1 MSDKKTK
8 IVGLPPKIALNDK
21 NAKQGNMSSESSRKK
36 LSDGT
41 LLKNTSC
48 FDDSNTLKWEVE
60 GGAKENI
67 RMPLGLPD
75 GSYTEH
81 VHPNYAMMGIV
92 VDGYPVKGVADGN
105 LIELKKPLQEEDNPN
120 PSILTMEEKS
130 FIYKD
135 DGNYAADAKGF
146 PNDPNYEF
154 YKTGTPVEN
163 VGEGFDGPVW
173 AKEKIEI
180 DISANASSFEMGVLP
195 NWEVFKTVSTVEDS
209 EFTYD
214 PGFVSGSSYPMAYYN
229 FDQKKWEGIG
239 VGIPLNNNPQ
249 ATMVDISFEGFLNI
263 SSDSYLDKTN
273 DILKYQTIGFSPG
286 IVNGGFIKTA
296 LEASDFTKIDGL
308 DLDFGD
314 IFESDFYIDKHI
326 ENKVVLY
333 SVEYAEGSGRH
344 ITDLEFPYGARYHA
358 TGSQAF
364 KMSNVIDAPFLVEKI
379 DVEIEGAKY
388 TLYDHFKLPAPY
400 ESNSLDVAFSPAT
413 MSNFFILRQRHGNS
427 PVDVLSGTSKLMES
441 DKNTTQLHP
450 YGNDITVNTTR
461 DLVTYAR
468 ICGYTE
474 DMPSGIANRRIT
486 ESNYSF
492 FKSLYE
498 PTGTVPETLAIKDY
512 ISNNSDFSL
521 FWKIN
526 FNSVLV
532 DAPPETPVH
541 YDEEINPKESW
552 LKDTD
557 FSFLINN
564 NIQNSISG
572 LSWENSINLKLSPGF
587 SNRTGT
593 ESVLSD
599 YFMSVVNDFFNNQ
612 LGGFGSIFG
621 PLPAKMIEAY
631 FFVKESFPKTWNMK
645 TTLGGNFTKVPKNNE
660 LIEILMNNQAAILFI
675 EEASELSFP
684 VGLLGVAN
692 EALLPPLMLAGGS
705 TNGGREGAGFLYPN
719 STLTKGIGS
728 VYSPDKLGLLPLFF
742 NIIIENIPDIID
754 PNIIESSLAIAYE
767 NRINSIYNDKVV
779 AYSFDGSAAPL
790 IGPAIRGFLDEDS
803 SLPPLP
809 MYWSALEKSNGQEFF
824 ESSPQVFYP
833 EDELIIGW
841 QQPVPLLSGQI
852 AHRLEGVA
860 PNENGI
866 IPWSKMEFE
875 GPAKITLYGSYVEN
889 GKQKEPSAH
898 NSRSNI
904 YVDKNRRIK

>member
-21 NAKQGNMSSESSRKK
+21 NAKQGNVSSESSRKK

-60 GGAKENI
+60 GGAKDNI
-67 RMPLGLPD
+67 RMPLGLPV
-75 GSYTEH
+75 GSYTEN

-195 NWEVFKTVSTVEDS
+195 NWEVFKTVSTVDDPG
-209 EFTYD
+209 FTYD

-249 ATMVDISFEGFLNI
+249 ATMIDISFKWDSDGIGF
-263 SSDSYLDKTN
+263 SADSHLDKTN

-308 DLDFGD
+308 VLDFGD

-379 DVEIEGAKY
+379 DVEIKGAKY
-388 TLYDHFKLPAPY
+388 TLYDHFKLPVPY
-400 ESNSLDVAFSPAT
+400 ESNSLDVAFAPAT

-474 DMPSGIANRRIT
+474 DMPNGIANRRIT

-526 FNSVLV
+526 FDSVLV

-557 FSFLINN
+557 FSFIINN

-572 LSWENSINLKLSPGF
+572 LSWEKDINLKLSPGF

-599 YFMSVVNDFFNNQ
+599 YFMSFLSDFFMNSPIGS
-612 LGGFGSIFG
+612 LFGSM
-621 PLPAKMIEAY
+621 PAKLIEAY
-631 FFVKESFPKTWNMK
+631 FLAKAIFPKTWNMK

-660 LIEILMNNQAAILFI
+660 LIEILMNNQAAISIAEGDPQSFI
-675 EEASELSFP
+675 LS
-684 VGLLGVAN
+684 GLLGGGGGIPSIAN

-705 TNGGREGAGFLYPN
+705 TNSGREGVGFLYPN

-728 VYSPDKLGLLPLFF
+728 VYSPDKLGLLPMFF
-742 NIIIENIPDIID
+742 NIID
-754 PNIIESSLAIAYE
+754 PNIIESPIAIAYE

-790 IGPAIRGFLDEDS
+790 IGPAITGFLGGDS

-824 ESSPQVFYP
+824 EPSPQVLYP

-889 GKQKEPSAH
+889 GKQKEPSTH

-904 YVDKNRRIK
+904 HVDKNRRVK

>member
-21 NAKQGNMSSESSRKK
+21 NAKQGNVSSESSRKK

-67 RMPLGLPD
+67 RMPLGLPV
-75 GSYTEH
+75 GSYTEN

-146 PNDPNYEF
+146 PNDLNYEF

-195 NWEVFKTVSTVEDS
+195 NWEVFKTVSTVDDPG
-209 EFTYD
+209 FTYD

-249 ATMVDISFEGFLNI
+249 ATMIDISFKWDSDGIGF
-263 SSDSYLDKTN
+263 SADSHLDKTN

-308 DLDFGD
+308 VLDFGD

-379 DVEIEGAKY
+379 DVEIKGAKY

-413 MSNFFILRQRHGNS
+413 MSNFFILRQRHGNN

-450 YGNDITVNTTR
+450 YGSDITVNTTR

-474 DMPSGIANRRIT
+474 DMPNGIANRRIT

-526 FNSVLV
+526 FDSVLV

-572 LSWENSINLKLSPGF
+572 LSWEKDINLKLSPGF

-599 YFMSVVNDFFNNQ
+599 YFMSFLSYFFMNSQ
-612 LGGFGSIFG
+612 IGSLFGSLFG
-621 PLPAKMIEAY
+621 SMPAKLIEAY
-631 FFVKESFPKTWNMK
+631 FLAKATFPKTWNMK

-660 LIEILMNNQAAILFI
+660 LIEILMNNQAAISI
-675 EEASELSFP
+675 AEGDPQSF
-684 VGLLGVAN
+684 VVLGIQNIAN
-692 EALLPPLMLAGGS
+692 EVLLPPLMLAGGS

-719 STLTKGIGS
+719 STLAKGIGS
-728 VYSPDKLGLLPLFF
+728 VYSPDKLGLLPMFF
-742 NIIIENIPDIID
+742 NIID

-790 IGPAIRGFLDEDS
+790 IGPVIAGFSDGDS

-824 ESSPQVFYP
+824 ESSPQVLYP

-875 GPAKITLYGSYVEN
+875 GPAKITLYGSYVED
-889 GKQKEPSAH
+889 GKQKEPSTH

-904 YVDKNRRIK
+904 HVDKNRRIK